1 MPQSDDLLGYEED
14 DIEEEDSQLDKYIT
28 FSLGKEEYAIEIRY
42 VVEIVGLQKITELP
56 DMPHF
61 VKGVIN
67 LRGDVFPIIDVR
79 SRFNMQEVDYTD
91 RTCIIIVSIEDTSIG
106 LIVDEVSEV
115 LDIKPENIS
124 SSPKSVSK
132 SRGKFI
138 KGIGKV
144 EDEVKIILDVEK
156 FLSEDELADVKEI

>member
-1 MPQSDDLLGYEED
+1 MAQSDDLVGYEED
-14 DIEEEDSQLDKYIT
+14 ILEDEDSQLDKYIT
-28 FSLGKEEYAIEIRY
+28 FTLGKEEYAIEIRY

-56 DMPHF
+56 DMPEF
-61 VKGVIN
+61 VRGVIN
-67 LRGDVFPIIDVR
+67 LRGEVFPIIDVR
-79 SRFNMQEVDYTD
+79 RRFNMQEIPYTD

-124 SSPKSVSK
+124 GSPKTVSR

-144 EDEVKIILDVEK
+144 NEEVKIILDIEK
-156 FLSEDELADVKEI
+156 ILSEEELADVVEI

>member
-1 MPQSDDLLGYEED
+1 MALSDDLLGYEED
-14 DIEEEDSQLDKYIT
+14 VQEEEDSQLDKYIT
-28 FSLGKEEYAIEIRY
+28 FTLGQEEFAIEIRY

-56 DMPHF
+56 DMPEF

-67 LRGDVFPIIDVR
+67 LRGEVFPIIDVR
-79 SRFNMQEVDYTD
+79 KRFNMKEIPYTD

-115 LDIKPENIS
+115 LDIKPDSIS
-124 SSPKSVSK
+124 GSPKTGSK
-132 SRGKFI
+132 SHGRFI

-144 EDEVKIILDVEK
+144 DDEVKIILDIEK
-156 FLSEDELADVKEI
+156 ILSEEEIADVMEI